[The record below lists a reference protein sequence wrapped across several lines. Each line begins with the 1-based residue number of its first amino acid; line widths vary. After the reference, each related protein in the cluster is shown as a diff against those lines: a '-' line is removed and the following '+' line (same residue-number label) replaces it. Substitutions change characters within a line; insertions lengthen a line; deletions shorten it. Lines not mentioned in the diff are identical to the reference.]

1 MGVFR
6 QFRSLDRRLGT
17 RHRKRRLMSALQ
29 KGVDVVTFGCR
40 LNTYESQV
48 MRREAESAG
57 LGTLEGGAVIFNT
70 CAVTAEAVRQAKQAI
85 RKARRE
91 NPQARIIV
99 TGCAAQTEP
108 QNFAAMDEVD
118 LVLGNE
124 EKLKANSYRALPDFG
139 VNDTEKARVN
149 DIFSVR
155 ETASHMVDAIE
166 GRARAFVQVQNGCD
180 HRCTFCIIP
189 YGRGNSRSVPMGA
202 VVEQVRMLAERGHAE
217 IVLTGVD
224 LTSYGA
230 DLPGT
235 PKLGQL
241 TKQILRHVPE
251 LKRLRI
257 SSIDSIEADRD
268 LLDVIADDTRLM
280 PHLHLS
286 LQSGDDMILK
296 RMKRRHLR
304 QDAIDFCAEVRR
316 LRPDI
321 ALGADIIAGFPTET
335 EAMFARSLDLVEE
348 CGLTFLHVFPYSKR
362 PGTPAARMPQV
373 AGGAIKERAER
384 LRAAGKAALRHR
396 LQAEIG
402 ATRDVLIES
411 DGQGRT
417 EHYLPVAIADETPG
431 AVRALTIAGHDGSRL
446 TGS

>member
-1 MGVFR
+1 MA
-6 QFRSLDRRLGT
+6 SL
-17 RHRKRRLMSALQ
+17 S
-29 KGVDVVTFGCR
+29 KGIDVVTFGCR
-40 LNTYESQV
+40 LNTYESEV

-57 LGTLEGGAVIFNT
+57 LGALEGGAVIFNT
-70 CAVTAEAVRQAKQAI
+70 CAVTGEAVRQAKQAI
-85 RKARRE
+85 RKARRD
-91 NPQARIIV
+91 NPEARIIV

-155 ETASHMVDAIE
+155 ETAGHMVDAIE

-202 VVEQVRMLAERGHAE
+202 VVEQVKRLAGNGYAE

-224 LTSYGA
+224 MTSFGA
-230 DLPGT
+230 DLPGA
-235 PKLGQL
+235 PKLGKL
-241 TKQILRHVPE
+241 VKTILKQVPDV
-251 LKRLRI
+251 KRLRL
-257 SSIDSIEADRD
+257 SSIDSIEADDD
-268 LLDVIADDTRLM
+268 LLDAIATEPRLM

-304 QDAIDFCAEVRR
+304 DQSIRFCEDVRK
-316 LRPDI
+316 LRPGI
-321 ALGADIIAGFPTET
+321 VFGADIIAGFPTET
-335 EAMFARSLDLVEE
+335 DEMFENSEKIVEE
-348 CGLTFLHVFPYSKR
+348 CGLTHLHVFPFSPR
-362 PGTPAARMPQV
+362 EGTPAARMPQV
-373 AGGAIKERAER
+373 QRELVKQRAAR
-384 LRAAGKAALRHR
+384 LRAAGEAAYRRH
-396 LQAEIG
+396 LSSLSG
-402 ATRDVLIES
+402 TRQSILIER
-411 DGQGRT
+411 DGLGRT
-417 EHYLPVAIADETPG
+417 EGFTLAALGAGVPGEIVAADIT
-431 AVRALTIAGHDGSRL
+431 GHDGARL
-446 TGS
+446 IAAPLAARAA